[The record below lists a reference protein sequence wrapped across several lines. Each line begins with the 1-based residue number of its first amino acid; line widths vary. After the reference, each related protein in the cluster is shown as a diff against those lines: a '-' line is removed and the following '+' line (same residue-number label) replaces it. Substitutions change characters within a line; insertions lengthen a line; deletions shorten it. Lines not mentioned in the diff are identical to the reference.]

1 MIKISDTNLLVSV
14 ITPTYNS
21 VDFIEECIASVQS
34 QSYQSIEHIIVDDG
48 STDGTI
54 DLVKKLSQAD
64 KRIKLIQFD
73 KNKGAA
79 VARNRAIEEA
89 KGRFIAF
96 LDSDDLWLPE
106 KLQMQIAF
114 MTENEI
120 AFCYSNYIVINEKGA
135 FVERRTVSS
144 KLNYVDILKSCQIGC
159 LTAIYDAKLLGKIYM
174 PEIKKRQDFGL
185 WLKILKKTEYGYGI
199 NEELSKYRIRAGSL
213 SSNKISAAL
222 HQWKMLY
229 EYEKIG
235 FVKSS
240 YYFSLY
246 ALAAIRRR
254 LVRFLKK

>member
-1 MIKISDTNLLVSV
+1 MMKTTDINSTVSV

-21 VDFIEECIASVQS
+21 AFFIEECIASVSS
-34 QSYQSIEHIIVDDG
+34 QTYENFEHIIIDDG
-48 STDGTI
+48 SNDGTT
-54 DLVKKLSQAD
+54 DLVKQLAKND
-64 KRIKLIQFD
+64 ERIRLIELGNNAGAAIAR
-73 KNKGAA
+73 NKGIA
-79 VARNRAIEEA
+79 EA

-96 LDSDDLWLPE
+96 LDSDDLWVPE
-106 KLQMQIAF
+106 KLQKQIAF

-120 AFCYSNYIVINEKGA
+120 AFCYANYIVIDEKGA
-135 FVERRTVSS
+135 FVERRTVAS

-240 YYFSLY
+240 FYFSLY
-246 ALAAIRRR
+246 AFAAIRRR
-254 LVRFLKK
+254 LVRSLKK